1 VPGSNCGAGSADP
14 GCTASVTVLPQAIAI
29 SGLTSSFTLTGVPGT
44 NAEQDAAVTMTVT
57 SNSPDGY
64 QVTVQPATQNLTS
77 SASTD
82 TIPFADLDV
91 RGTVQDIFQPLTGPV
106 LIQQQSGP
114 SAPGGD
120 LIRNDYQITIPNVQ
134 DGTYH
139 GTLNYIAT
147 ATP

>member
-1 VPGSNCGAGSADP
+1 M
-14 GCTASVTVLPQAIAI
+14 TVLPQAIAI
-29 SGLTSSFTLTGVPGT
+29 GGLTSSFTLTGLPGT
-44 NAEQDAAVTMTVT
+44 VAEQDAAVTMTVT

-77 SASTD
+77 GTRSD
-82 TIPFADLDV
+82 TIPFADLNV

-106 LIQQQSGP
+106 LVQERNGP

-134 DGTYH
+134 DGSYH